1 MCFSALVSER
11 LFCSQKAGL
20 KCSHYSFPVYKCY
33 MYFFFRILRSK
44 MVLLAL
50 LGTVFSAVI
59 QGFIESFLEEYLK
72 IFNLSVTSIGLS
84 FLCKLIIL
92 LIVSCRLRPPYKIN
106 SQQIGLLTPLYGIFI
121 TIFCDTSIKLSKSR
135 FLISYISTCGYK
147 ST

>member
-1 MCFSALVSER
+1 
-11 LFCSQKAGL
+11 
-20 KCSHYSFPVYKCY
+20 
-33 MYFFFRILRSK
+33 

-121 TIFCDTSIKLSKSR
+121 TIFCDTYSKLLNCLNQGFWLVIYQPVDTNLPEIFLKLKVINNSSKYKDSVNKDNYIK
-135 FLISYISTCGYK
+135 TGQ
-147 ST
+147 